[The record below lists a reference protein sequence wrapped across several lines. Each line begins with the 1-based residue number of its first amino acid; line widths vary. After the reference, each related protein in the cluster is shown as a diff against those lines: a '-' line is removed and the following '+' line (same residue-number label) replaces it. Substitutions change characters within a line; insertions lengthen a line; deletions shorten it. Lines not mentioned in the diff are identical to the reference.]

1 MSDRPRDAGSG
12 AGGGAPRDSTTSDA
26 SNGEHGG
33 APQDRVSEGTGIS
46 AQPTETGNLGPSP
59 GGTDTATGST
69 VGKGG
74 VGSEPN
80 PPSEERSAG
89 SAGGAGESGGPARPP
104 RNAPPGS
111 GGRRGKDVGPRAGAP
126 TIADVQAPFRRQEDQ
141 GPKQKIAEVR
151 KAIRGALSEDR
162 GQTGEHEGVAVIEL
176 DHVSLAFDEPILQDV
191 SFAAYE
197 GETIVVVGESGT
209 GKSTALKLILRL
221 LVPDSGQVLIQGQ
234 DISHLSFDEALQVR
248 QKMGMVFQG
257 AALFDSMTVFENIA
271 YPLREHT
278 DLNEDEIEARV
289 REKLEFVDLEPDRVM
304 EQLPAELSG
313 GMKKRV
319 GIARGMAN
327 NPQIMLYD
335 EPTSGLDPLTTGTIT
350 RLIMKLQRELGVT
363 SVVVSHDIRSA
374 FRMASSIA
382 LLADRK
388 IAFFGTP
395 EEMTGT
401 DSKYIR
407 DFLGGF

>member
-1 MSDRPRDAGSG
+1 MSDERTP
-12 AGGGAPRDSTTSDA
+12 
-26 SNGEHGG
+26 
-33 APQDRVSEGTGIS
+33 
-46 AQPTETGNLGPSP
+46 PSP
-59 GGTDTATGST
+59 GERADDRPGAPPAPRVGVAEAPPVPPAERRGTGERRMTRPTRVRRAIRDELASD
-69 VGKGG
+69 
-74 VGSEPN
+74 
-80 PPSEERSAG
+80 EELE
-89 SAGGAGESGGPARPP
+89 GEEQEEARPP
-104 RNAPPGS
+104 
-111 GGRRGKDVGPRAGAP
+111 
-126 TIADVQAPFRRQEDQ
+126 
-141 GPKQKIAEVR
+141 
-151 KAIRGALSEDR
+151 
-162 GQTGEHEGVAVIEL
+162 VIEL
-176 DHVSLAFDEPILQDV
+176 DHVYLAFDSPILEDV
-191 SFAAYE
+191 SLTAHQ

-221 LVPDSGQVLIQGQ
+221 LVPDRGRVLIDGQ
-234 DISHLSFDEALQVR
+234 DITGLTFNEALRVR

-278 DLNEDEIEARV
+278 DLDEDEIEARV
-289 REKLEFVDLEPDRVM
+289 REKLEFVDLDPDRVM
-304 EQLPAELSG
+304 PQLPSELSG

-327 NPQIMLYD
+327 NPEIMLYD

-374 FRMASSIA
+374 FRMASYIA
-382 LLADRK
+382 LLADRH
-388 IAFFGTP
+388 IVFFGTP

-401 DSKYIR
+401 DDKYIR